1 MSVSPV
7 SRDPSIFL
15 LGSWAVKKISD
26 LLSVN
31 SHIANSIESINSN
44 EMVVIRDEGS
54 TDVKADE
61 NLAPETLPI
70 DNSFE
75 AATGLSVWQPDP
87 T

>member
-1 MSVSPV
+1 
-7 SRDPSIFL
+7 
-15 LGSWAVKKISD
+15 
-26 LLSVN
+26 
-31 SHIANSIESINSN
+31 
-44 EMVVIRDEGS
+44 MVVIRDEGS